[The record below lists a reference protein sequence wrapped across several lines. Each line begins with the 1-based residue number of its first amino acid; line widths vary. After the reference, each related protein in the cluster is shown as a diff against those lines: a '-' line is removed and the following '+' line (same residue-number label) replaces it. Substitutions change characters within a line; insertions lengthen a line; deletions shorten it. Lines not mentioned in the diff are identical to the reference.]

1 MRIGYDAKRY
11 YHNNTGLG
19 NYSRTL
25 VNAIHSLHPEI
36 ETRLYDE
43 KALTRT
49 FRLGRKAKADGCDI
63 YHGLSNEVP
72 LDVVKAG
79 IKSIV
84 TIHDVA
90 WRTFPA
96 MYKPIDIFLYDKKY
110 GWSAKHATHVICISE
125 STKQDVMRF
134 YGVPEER
141 ISVIY
146 QPVQQLFYTP
156 MERQKAEAIV
166 KEYVDDEFILT
177 VGSINARK
185 NLLGMLKA
193 YAKLE
198 KRPKFVV
205 IGNGHEYRKLCE
217 KYISEKGLSND
228 VIIIDNIHEGYILQA
243 FYTCAKILMYP
254 SYYEGFGLPVVEAAL
269 QHCPIITSN
278 VSSLPEAAGAG
289 AIQVAPNDI
298 KTIASSLNRLLTDTQ
313 ECTYLGQKAYE
324 HATTHFHSE
333 ELTEQVYRL
342 YQFIINNA

>member
-1 MRIGYDAKRY
+1 MKIGYDAKRY

-25 VNAIHSLHPEI
+25 INAIHTHYPKI
-36 ETRLYDE
+36 DTKLYDE
-43 KALTRT
+43 KALIRT
-49 FRLGRKAKADGCDI
+49 FRLGHKAKKDGCVLF
-63 YHGLSNEVP
+63 HGLSNELPRDINKV
-72 LDVVKAG
+72 G

-84 TIHDVA
+84 TMHDVA
-90 WRTFPA
+90 WRTFPR
-96 MYKPIDIFLYDKKY
+96 MYKPIDIFLYEQKY
-110 GWSAKHATHVICISE
+110 GWSAKNATHVICISE
-125 STKQDVMRF
+125 STKKDVMQF

-156 MERQKAEAIV
+156 MEKQKAADIV
-166 KEYVDDEFILT
+166 KEYVDDDFILT

-193 YAKLE
+193 YAKQE
-198 KRPKFVV
+198 KRPKIVV

-217 KYISEKGLSND
+217 KFIQEKNLEND
-228 VIIIDNIHEGYILQA
+228 IIIIDNIHEGYVLQA
-243 FYTCAKILMYP
+243 FYTCAKVLMYP

-269 QHCPIITSN
+269 QRCPIITSN
-278 VSSLPEAAGAG
+278 VSSLPEAAGNG

-298 KTIASSLNRLLTDTQ
+298 KTMASSLHRLLTDPQ

-324 HATTHFHSE
+324 HATEHFNSE
-333 ELTEQVYRL
+333 ELTNDIYKL
-342 YQFIINNA
+342 YNSIL